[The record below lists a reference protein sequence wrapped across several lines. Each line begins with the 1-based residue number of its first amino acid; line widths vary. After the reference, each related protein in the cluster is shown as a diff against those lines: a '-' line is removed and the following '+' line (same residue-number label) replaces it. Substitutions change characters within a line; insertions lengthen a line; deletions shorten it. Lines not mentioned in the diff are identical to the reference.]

1 LVDDQ
6 AQGHYPPD
14 GRDLPLELGKL
25 RERVA
30 EVEDDHTVEA
40 EQLSR
45 STMEIS
51 NTLVNL
57 NVLPIQGILSQPR

>member
-6 AQGHYPPD
+6 ARGHYPPD
-14 GRDLPLELGKL
+14 GKDLPLELGKL

-30 EVEDDHTVEA
+30 EAEDDHTVEA